1 MQHWSNGQTSLVA
14 AAGKGAGSGLNTG
27 SGRSSFEN
35 RIAAASRDEVRRAWP
50 QQRSCTPS
58 PHSWVAHDPP
68 PHRAQQQ
75 QSFWNCGGS
84 SGCGAYQNTGG
95 FCQGCGKA
103 WGHWTKAGFRAR
115 THISNSFQ
123 NLQDDF
129 EPVKV
134 NPAPVQIAGQTQA
147 PWRRIGKGR
156 GEDKKIEGKGKGR
169 FGGKQASP
177 VTTSGD
183 EEGFNDKPTSG
194 DDMAVDQGQ
203 AGEGGDLIKLR
214 GALQACSQAFGDK
227 HDITLQAQQAYQ
239 VAWQAK
245 QASVPLH
252 IQLQRTQRKLGQAA
266 KKVEAC
272 HSEFEALEQTVKD
285 AVIRMQEVKEQGRR
299 HEGELAAV
307 EAEKA
312 AILQAMQTPAE
323 MGGGGEVATIL
334 KGLGPLSL
342 EQLHALGEQIRM
354 ACQPLEQTAGP
365 ILPANLGEGS
375 TTPPAHKAASSQ
387 GVSADRPR
395 SRSPRAGTGPPA
407 EGEFSARDL
416 GLEGV
421 QGQKFDQEQKAAAEA
436 ALALHL
442 QQQKKP

>member
-1 MQHWSNGQTSLVA
+1 MGLVSGTA
-14 AAGKGAGSGLNTG
+14 SSGGK
-27 SGRSSFEN
+27 SSFEN
-35 RIAAASRDEVRRAWP
+35 RIAAASREEVRRGWP

-68 PHRAQQQ
+68 PHRAQQ

-103 WGHWTKAGFRAR
+103 WGHWIKSGPRTR
-115 THISNSFQ
+115 THTSNSFQ
-123 NLQDDF
+123 TLQDDF

-134 NPAPVQIAGQTQA
+134 TPAPVQAAGQTQA

-156 GEDKKIEGKGKGR
+156 GEDKKSEGKGKGR

-203 AGEGGDLIKLR
+203 AGEGGDLTKLR
-214 GALQACSQAFGDK
+214 GALQACSQAFGDQ

-239 VAWQAK
+239 AAWQAK

-252 IQLQRTQRKLGQAA
+252 IQLQRTQRKLGQAT

-272 HSEFEALEQTVKD
+272 HSEFEALEQNVKD
-285 AVIRMQEVKEQGRR
+285 AVIRMQEVKEMGRR
-299 HEGELAAV
+299 YEGELAAV

-323 MGGGGEVATIL
+323 MGGGEGGTSSSIL

-342 EQLHALGEQIRM
+342 EQLQALGEQIRM
-354 ACQPLEQTAGP
+354 ACQPLEQKAAGP
-365 ILPANLGEGS
+365 TLSANLGGGS
-375 TTPPAHKAASSQ
+375 ATPPAQKTALPQ
-387 GVSADRPR
+387 GAPADRPR
-395 SRSPRAGTGPPA
+395 SRSPRAGTGPPG

-436 ALALHL
+436 ALASQLQ